1 MRRRGVVAPKSPK
14 RTDDISIC
22 PPRPERGIDC
32 AEVELE
38 RRRGFV
44 CGILNRRDDARVVGI
59 DVAERLDDRRACGC
73 ALVREAPEEEDVR
86 RESDA
91 MA

>member
-1 MRRRGVVAPKSPK
+1 MGV
-14 RTDDISIC
+14 
-22 PPRPERGIDC
+22 
-32 AEVELE
+32 
-38 RRRGFV
+38 
-44 CGILNRRDDARVVGI
+44 

-91 MA
+91 MT